1 MKVLFSKMLIMMI
14 PRWLPWVKEC
24 EDVRGSKRQ
33 GGGARGGDER
43 REAELAESGFAV
55 ERSRLRISSRP
66 KGNNRQEQIF
76 LVTENGSQIY
86 VPGSGQIGPQ
96 TFWLDYPLCDCSV
109 SPNMIKCA

>member
-1 MKVLFSKMLIMMI
+1 M
-14 PRWLPWVKEC
+14 KEC

-43 REAELAESGFAV
+43 REAESGFAV

-66 KGNNRQEQIF
+66 KGTNGQQQ
-76 LVTENGSQIY
+76 TENGSQIY
-86 VPGSGQIGPQ
+86 VPCSGQIGPQ
-96 TFWLDYPLCDCSV
+96 TVWPDYPLYDCSV

>member
-1 MKVLFSKMLIMMI
+1 M
-14 PRWLPWVKEC
+14 KEC

-76 LVTENGSQIY
+76 LVVVKMGAKFMCPVLAKLGPRHSGSTILY
-86 VPGSGQIGPQ
+86 VIALS
-96 TFWLDYPLCDCSV
+96 PL
-109 SPNMIKCA
+109 I